1 MDRALP
7 NAALLPAAFGADTVG
22 NPLAAKFVEIA
33 KKNGLNPEGMN
44 IVDDEGEKG
53 TFGNNTFNW
62 DQFANDATGMNES
75 INESYILELKR
86 VLKNS
91 GQLLNEAGGI
101 GGGISGG
108 KFGTKTASVM
118 PSTPTP
124 PPPKLPGWLT
134 SPDKWEKDPTVHPWN
149 GIKGTDDMVQRYKLK
164 PQPGGAR
171 PEGPAAGMPAA
182 PKVFDPQRGG
192 KPQGNTARTTPT
204 PLPVGKP
211 KNYPVPVDTTPG
223 GKPAVGPAYNPG
235 LTGKVQR
242 STTVNLGGAR
252 PEGPAA
258 GMPRATPG
266 GARPEGPAAAMP
278 KAPPQPASF
287 KDAFRA
293 ARKAAGGAGG
303 VFMWNGKPY
312 QTNIKGE
319 KGLAWNSKDLKQVG
333 NWSASESADA
343 NGIAVNEAVAKIAC
357 TKCDEVS
364 TAAAWNKNHDTCPK
378 CKKSKQGVA
387 EAATPINKSFEVH
400 YTTSTG
406 TNRVIKVNAASKK
419 AAQDKVAGRKDF
431 GSLHKIVEPKKTNE
445 AAKPDFLDMDK
456 DGNKKEPMKKA
467 VADKKKGAVK
477 EAAKPDFL
485 DMDKDGNKKEP
496 MKKALKDKEKVSE
509 SISYLKRLAGL

>member
-1 MDRALP
+1 MPKGNFGLP
-7 NAALLPAAFGADTVG
+7 NVAKALGDIMPQFRQTPSSDNLMRQPTAPA
-22 NPLAAKFVEIA
+22 
-33 KKNGLNPEGMN
+33 
-44 IVDDEGEKG
+44 
-53 TFGNNTFNW
+53 
-62 DQFANDATGMNES
+62 
-75 INESYILELKR
+75 
-86 VLKNS
+86 
-91 GQLLNEAGGI
+91 
-101 GGGISGG
+101 GGGIKGLERAPWSPGDSGAPG
-108 KFGTKTASVM
+108 DVAIRKVK
-118 PSTPTP
+118 PS
-124 PPPKLPGWLT
+124 L
-134 SPDKWEKDPTVHPWN
+134 
-149 GIKGTDDMVQRYKLK
+149 
-164 PQPGGAR
+164 PGGAR

-182 PKVFDPQRGG
+182 PDFGMKGRGLAPNTPRIGG
-192 KPQGNTARTTPT
+192 KSATITP
-204 PLPVGKP
+204 PVSRP
-211 KNYPVPVDTTPG
+211 NV
-223 GKPAVGPAYNPG
+223 
-235 LTGKVQR
+235 
-242 STTVNLGGAR
+242 GGAR

-266 GARPEGPAAAMP
+266 GARPEGPAAGMPRATPGGARPEGPAASMP

-303 VFMWNGKPY
+303 TFMWNGKPY

-319 KGLAWNSKDLKQVG
+319 KALAWNSKDLKKVG

-378 CKKSKQGVA
+378 CKTSKQGVA
-387 EAATPINKSFEVH
+387 
-400 YTTSTG
+400 
-406 TNRVIKVNAASKK
+406 
-419 AAQDKVAGRKDF
+419 
-431 GSLHKIVEPKKTNE
+431 E

-456 DGNKKEPMKKA
+456 DGDKKEPMKKA